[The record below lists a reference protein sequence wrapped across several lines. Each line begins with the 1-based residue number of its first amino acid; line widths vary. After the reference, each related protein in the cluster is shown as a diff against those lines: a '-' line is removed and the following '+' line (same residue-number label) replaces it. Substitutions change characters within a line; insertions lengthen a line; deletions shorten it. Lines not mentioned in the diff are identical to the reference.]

1 MLTTSRYEGFGY
13 AALEGMACGKPVVG
27 FACGAVEEVVEQ
39 NVTGCLVPVD
49 AVEPLVKIIRELQES
64 PVKCRAMGLAGRER
78 AVSVFSE
85 EAGVT
90 AYVSL
95 YREIAAV
102 A

>member
-39 NVTGCLVPVD
+39 NVTGYLVPVD
-49 AVEPLVKIIRELQES
+49 AIEPLVNSIRKLQEN
-64 PVKCRAMGLAGRER
+64 PMKRRAMGLAGRER

-85 EAGVT
+85 KAGVT

-95 YREIAAV
+95 YREMVAV